1 MHLLRFFIN
10 VRERNPGLS
19 LANIFQTTKRFLI
32 ELVYLSINTNPID
45 YVFLVANKGVNR
57 LSVVSVNV
65 GVN

>member
-45 YVFLVANKGVNR
+45 YVFLVANRGVN
-57 LSVVSVNV
+57 
-65 GVN
+65 